1 MISGLRPVLLL
12 PLLVLAIVPFIFF
25 GVVSGR
31 ILESYLLP
39 ELEAQTINAAVGVQR
54 RVDHAIKVFD
64 GLHTLR
70 EVEVV
75 LDNVR
80 SSTAGMSFLVLT
92 GPEGDIRHLSAGN
105 PETARVTLATAA
117 EPASQE
123 ITDILSDLWQKITGK
138 PLFSPTI
145 MTSRRIGDLLVTQ
158 LPLGGGLEH
167 PVGFLYAGVDVGLL
181 DALNRDM
188 WFDIATVVLATVLV
202 ALELMI
208 LIFTVLILRPAWMVD
223 FLTARLAARD
233 LRFTLRPRQSAGMQ
247 ALVWQIDGIITRVIA
262 VAKSR
267 SIDLL
272 GHRLPGPEGP
282 RTLRAPAVSYIRVP
296 LFLFFL
302 SEAILRPVLPQFL
315 GQFAPLGSNPEF
327 HIGLIMSA
335 FMGASIA
342 SVLIGSILAEK
353 KSPRQVFLWGAI
365 FTCAGLIG
373 HLYSSNL
380 TMILLMRALTG
391 FGYGLVYAA
400 AQVHIAQH
408 ASRQR
413 RSSGFSLFLSV
424 IVAAEISGP
433 AMGGVLADQLGV
445 VSVLLVATFS
455 AGISA
460 LTCLLLLS
468 RQPPHM
474 TDADKSPTET
484 SGSDVLRIPGWFPRQ
499 WFILRK
505 IMNNPRFMVIIVCFA
520 LPAKALLTGGLFLL
534 VPLAVNSSAAES
546 ARVLMGYGIPIL
558 LLAPLLAP
566 LADRWRGFGFWVAA
580 GGVIASVGFILPH
593 AMSDITGDGLA
604 ILFAA
609 TLLLGLGQ
617 CLSIPTQISFLMQV
631 SDRQIIK
638 FGAGTVLGIFR
649 FLERLGS
656 LLGPLV
662 AGSLLLIFT
671 PKIAMMW
678 MGLGAVLLAT
688 CGLSWF
694 LAFGEEEE
702 RVVIHDLL
710 IKT

>member
-12 PLLVLAIVPFIFF
+12 PLVVLVIVPFMFF

-54 RVDHAIKVFD
+54 RVDHAIKVFG

-75 LDNVR
+75 LDKTR
-80 SSTAGMSFLVLT
+80 SSAAGMSFLALT
-92 GPEGDIRHLSAGN
+92 GPEGDIRYLSADN
-105 PETARVTLATAA
+105 PETVHVTLATAA

-138 PLFSPTI
+138 PLFNPTI
-145 MTSRRIGDLLVTQ
+145 MTSQRIGDLLVTQ

-167 PVGFLYAGVDVGLL
+167 PVGFLYAGVDVELL

-188 WFDIATVVLATVLV
+188 WFDIATVVLATALV

-208 LIFTVLILRPAWMVD
+208 LIFTILILRPAWMVN
-223 FLTARLAARD
+223 FLAARLTARD
-233 LRFTLRPRQSAGMQ
+233 LRFTFRPRQSRGMQ
-247 ALVWQIDGIITRVIA
+247 ALVWQIDGIITQVIA
-262 VAKSR
+262 VTKSR

-272 GHRLPGPEGP
+272 GHRLPGPEGS

-315 GQFAPLGSNPEF
+315 GQFAPLGSNSEF

-342 SVLIGSILAEK
+342 SVLIGSILAEN

-373 HLYSSNL
+373 HLYSNNF

-445 VSVLLVATFS
+445 VSVLVVATFS

-474 TDADKSPTET
+474 TDADRSPTDT
-484 SGSDVLRIPGWFPRQ
+484 SGTDVLRISGWFPRQ

-505 IMNNPRFMVIIVCFA
+505 IVGNPRFIVIIVCFA
-520 LPAKALLTGGLFLL
+520 IPAKALLTGGLFLL
-534 VPLAVNSSAAES
+534 MPLAVNSSAAES

-558 LLAPLLAP
+558 LLTPLLAP
-566 LADRWRGFGFWVAA
+566 LADRWSGFGSWVAA

-593 AMSDITGDGLA
+593 SMSDITGDGLA
-604 ILFAA
+604 ILLAT

-617 CLSIPTQISFLMQV
+617 SLSIPTQISFLMQV

-710 IKT
+710 VET